1 ATDRTARR
9 RGPAR
14 AARRAVGRRG
24 RDLRGARARVG
35 RRAPAGRLP
44 GVRGRR
50 PGVPGA
56 RRARAARTRRLLG
69 GGGPARGRGGRRDGR
84 HHPHHPAPARPPQ
97 DAGRD
102 RRRARRRLREHVA
115 RARGRRGARADHRT
129 TGRAGRPSAAAR
141 LGPRHRLG
149 ALTPVTAPASRTHL
163 TPPRHHSWSFVMPT
177 FPAPHPVT
185 VAVDVPFAHLHVVAG
200 ERDDVVVTVLPT
212 DPARSSSVRAAEAVR
227 VDSDGAAV
235 TISFPGT
242 WKQYVLP
249 FASGTADITV
259 ELPAGSDVRGKAGS
273 IYAEGALGAV
283 DMALSA
289 GDARVEDV
297 ERLDVKA
304 SAGSVAARRVSGSL
318 DARASAGSVRV
329 EEVRGEGS
337 IKATNGTTTV
347 GVVTGSLAVHGAHG
361 D

>member
-1 ATDRTARR
+1 
-9 RGPAR
+9 
-14 AARRAVGRRG
+14 
-24 RDLRGARARVG
+24 
-35 RRAPAGRLP
+35 
-44 GVRGRR
+44 
-50 PGVPGA
+50 
-56 RRARAARTRRLLG
+56 
-69 GGGPARGRGGRRDGR
+69 
-84 HHPHHPAPARPPQ
+84 
-97 DAGRD
+97 
-102 RRRARRRLREHVA
+102 
-115 RARGRRGARADHRT
+115 
-129 TGRAGRPSAAAR
+129 
-141 LGPRHRLG
+141 
-149 ALTPVTAPASRTHL
+149 
-163 TPPRHHSWSFVMPT
+163 MPT
-177 FPAPHPVT
+177 FPAPHPVA

-273 IYAEGALGAV
+273 LYAEGALGAV

-318 DARASAGSVRV
+318 DARASAGSIRV

-361 D
+361 DVAVARVAGTLTAKSAHAGIRVERLESGSVTLATSYGSIEVGVPEGTAAYLDASSEHGSVRNHLTPTEGPVEDEATAEIHASTGYGDVVVRRP